1 MAIGMKLGA
10 GVENPPMGASF
21 LWGLP
26 QMPEFLEYPF
36 CKVPGYEAY
45 PFFFVGQINCAEA
58 APFDESGLLPQKGFL
73 WFFAD
78 LDYYLGYTEE
88 TVREPGPWDR
98 KAVQVLYSHV
108 GAEELAHE
116 FLTFP
121 AETEMMPPAARL
133 IIFEKVPDDAPG
145 PRMLGLPADPAAG
158 AAFCTETA
166 DPAAGAAFRSAAG
179 ETFSTEAAAVT
190 EETAGEKTS
199 WLPLLQLPGD
209 EDFDGPLFGFY
220 IERAALKDRKFR
232 RVEGFLSEGNRG

>member
-1 MAIGMKLGA
+1 MKLGA

-58 APFDESGLLPQKGFL
+58 APFDATGLLPQKGFL

-78 LDYYLGYTEE
+78 LDYYMGYTEE
-88 TVREPGPWDR
+88 TVRVPGRWDR

-133 IIFEKVPDDAPG
+133 ITFEKVPDDAPG
-145 PRMLGLPADPAAG
+145 PRLLGLPADPAAG
-158 AAFCTETA
+158 AAFGKAEGTP
-166 DPAAGAAFRSAAG
+166 DGD
-179 ETFSTEAAAVT
+179 
-190 EETAGEKTS
+190 
-199 WLPLLQLPGD
+199 WLPLLQFPGD
-209 EDFDGPLFGFY
+209 EDFDGACFGFY
-220 IERAALKDRKFR
+220 IEKAALTERKVR
-232 RVEGFLSEGNRG
+232 RVEGFLSDFPQG

>member
-58 APFDESGLLPQKGFL
+58 APFDATGLLPQKGFL

-78 LDYYLGYTEE
+78 LDYYMGYTEE
-88 TVREPGPWDR
+88 TVRVPGRWDR

-121 AETEMMPPAARL
+121 AETEMMPPAARP
-133 IIFEKVPDDAPG
+133 ITFEAVPDDTPG
-145 PRMLGLPADPAAG
+145 PRLLGLPADPAAG
-158 AAFCTETA
+158 AAFCAITGAASTTKTA
-166 DPAAGAAFRSAAG
+166 DSAA
-179 ETFSTEAAAVT
+179 T
-190 EETAGEKTS
+190 EETPDGD
-199 WLPLLQLPGD
+199 WLPLLQFPGD
-209 EDFDGPLFGFY
+209 EDFDGACFGFY
-220 IERAALKDRKFR
+220 IEKAALTERKFR
-232 RVEGFLSEGNRG
+232 RVEGFLSDFPQG

>member
-1 MAIGMKLGA
+1 MAIGMKLGP

-26 QMPEFLEYPF
+26 QMPEFLEYPY

-58 APFDESGLLPQKGFL
+58 ALFDEAGLLPQKGFL

-78 LDYYLGYTEE
+78 LDYYMGYTEE
-88 TVREPGPWDR
+88 TVREPGRWDR
-98 KAVQVLYSHV
+98 KAVQVMYSHV
-108 GAEELAHE
+108 GVEGLAHE

-133 IIFEKVPDDAPG
+133 ISFEKVPDDAQG
-145 PRMLGLPADPAAG
+145 PRLLGLPADSAAG
-158 AAFCTETA
+158 AAFSTETA
-166 DPAAGAAFRSAAG
+166 DPIASAA
-179 ETFSTEAAAVT
+179 FSTETVDPAAT
-190 EETAGEKTS
+190 EEAEGTG

-220 IERAALKDRKFR
+220 IERKALKDRKFR
-232 RVEGFLSEGNRG
+232 HVEGFLSEETRG